1 MSHPDTERLTRAD
14 GSVIV
19 PASVAGEVLRAL
31 VRDLT
36 ARVRADGGEV
46 APGVRRLLY
55 ALHTAAQ
62 RADAFDSVTA
72 PFDST
77 AATGTAP
84 GQSGTVCV
92 AEAAALMGCTPRH
105 VRALIADGRLSA
117 ERVGARVWAIDA
129 DALDHYRHHRQRDAR
144 P

>member
-1 MSHPDTERLTRAD
+1 MSRADAERLLRAD

-19 PASVAGEVLRAL
+19 PASVAGDVLRAL

-62 RADAFDSVTA
+62 RAEAFDSVTA
-72 PFDST
+72 PFES
-77 AATGTAP
+77 AATGSTPRA
-84 GQSGTVCV
+84 SGTVCV

-129 DALDHYRHHRQRDAR
+129 DALDHYRHHRGETAA
-144 P
+144 